1 MEREY
6 NIESIKKRLL
16 SGISTITKDE
26 VLYMNKL
33 VDIVLNK
40 NSIGEY
46 DKKDII
52 DIIEISNI
60 LYNNIPNIRLPLDD
74 DKYDRLLVLCRRQNI
89 AYPVGALPVKFYDL
103 EDNNSMID
111 TTENGNKPHLTK
123 IVEIADKK
131 DSMIYWDQLTKNST
145 PIMREDFEIHE
156 DQTLVSKR
164 NRNVS
169 HNYDMCGTLD
179 KCKYVLVADAEKHGR
194 ANDSNVMILE
204 RDFFGKHIQQNIIDP
219 NNIHVVVSLK
229 YDGISVEEEIK
240 GNSVVFAC
248 TRGDTGN
255 NEASD
260 LTPIL
265 GGFKFPRA
273 NMISDKDEM
282 GIKFEYI
289 ITRQNLLRV
298 MKDYNKTYV
307 NSRNAVIGLLGGLD
321 ARKYRDYLTPVPLES
336 SLDVDRITEIKFLN
350 KYFTK
355 GIDMRYIEL
364 KGNYINVLYSIQKF
378 LEEASYMRQF
388 LDFQYDGIVVE
399 YVDENLRKFLGKR
412 NNIPRYS
419 IAVKFSPLRRLSTFT
434 HYTFSVGQDGSITP
448 MAHFDPVEFF
458 GAIHDKTTVH
468 SLARFKKLAL
478 RSGDKVDLT
487 LNNDVIVYLTK
498 APDSL
503 QNKNN
508 PNPIEEFPTVCPSC
522 GSQLYESDSGDSATC
537 INFFCPERVV
547 ARVTNMLK
555 KLNIKDFSTQTIRLL
570 EIKSFKELMTIDRS
584 YVEKK
589 IGTVMTDKLFD
600 RINTIRETNYPDYRI
615 IGSLGFTS
623 IAAETWRTILE
634 NIELSDIITKQD
646 TELRCLSSIKG
657 IGDKI
662 VDTILRER
670 NYFKEDIEYIIQN
683 IPIVSSVQYKGIK
696 EKPRVVFSGF
706 RDKSL
711 SNLFESK
718 GFSCR
723 EGGVTKSTSI
733 LVVPYIGY
741 QSLNVNK
748 AFKILTNRCNGKA
761 INYSNLKDASDTTPW
776 IMDIEQAYSY
786 LDNYKPID

>member
-1 MEREY
+1 MEKEY
-6 NIESIKKRLL
+6 NIENIKKRLL
-16 SGISTITKDE
+16 SGISSINNDE

-40 NSIGEY
+40 NNIGEY

-60 LYNNIPNIRLPLDD
+60 LYNNIPNIKLPLDD

-89 AYPVGALPVKFYDL
+89 SYPVGAVPVVFYDIN
-103 EDNNSMID
+103 DNNSIIES
-111 TTENGNKPHLTK
+111 TENYNSRKLTK
-123 IVEIADKK
+123 IVEIVDKK
-131 DSMIYWDQLTKNST
+131 DDMIFWDQLTKNST
-145 PIMREDFEIHE
+145 PMIREDFEIINDE
-156 DQTLVSKR
+156 TLVAKR
-164 NRNVS
+164 SRNVS

-179 KCKYVLVADAEKHGR
+179 KCKYVLVTDAEKHGK

-204 RDFFGKHIQQNIIDP
+204 RDFFGKHLQQKIIDP

-240 GNSVVFAC
+240 GNSVTFAC

-273 NMISDKDEM
+273 KMISDEDEI

-289 ITRQNLLRV
+289 ITRQNLFRV

-336 SLDVDRITEIKFLN
+336 SLNIDRITELEFLN

-412 NNIPRYS
+412 NNIPRYA
-419 IAVKFSPLRRLSTFT
+419 IAVKFSPLKRLSTFT

-448 MAHFDPVEFF
+448 MAHFEPVEFF

-468 SLARFKKLAL
+468 SLARFKKLSL

-508 PNPIEEFPTVCPSC
+508 TNPIEEFPVICPSC

-570 EIKSFKELMTIDRS
+570 EIKSFKELMTIDKK

-589 IGTVMTDKLFD
+589 IGSVMAEKLFN
-600 RINTIRETNYPDYRI
+600 RINTIRTTNYPDYRLV
-615 IGSLGFTS
+615 GSLGFTS
-623 IAAETWRTILE
+623 IASETWRTILE
-634 NIELSDIITKQD
+634 NVELRDIVEKQD
-646 TELRCLSSIKG
+646 MELKCLSSIKG
-657 IGDKI
+657 IGEKI
-662 VDTILRER
+662 VDTILKER
-670 NYFKEDIEYIIQN
+670 KYFKEDIIYILQN

-706 RDKSL
+706 RDKIL
-711 SNLFESK
+711 ADLFDSK
-718 GFSCR
+718 GFSFR
-723 EGGVTKSTSI
+723 EGGVTKATSI

-741 QSLNVNK
+741 QSTNVSK
-748 AFKILTNRCNGKA
+748 AFKILTNRCNGTV
-761 INYSNLKDASDTTPW
+761 IDYSNINSLSNMIPW
-776 IMDIEQAYSY
+776 IMDIEQAYKY